1 MSDSSEKPKSS
12 TRLDLHTVSRRDLF
26 SLGLGLG
33 AAAGLLPGL
42 LQPAW
47 AQGAPVAATPPETR
61 SGIAVVGLSQEPVSF
76 HPLMPGVEVDE
87 IIWTNIFS
95 SLWVAHPDGSLVPD
109 LAIEVPSIENGGIS
123 EGGLLWR
130 VQLRDDV
137 KWHDGT
143 DFTAEDVKF
152 TLELVNRDGFRSR
165 TRVGHELLG
174 DITVI
179 SPTEI
184 TWRMSEAF
192 SPYLALLAN
201 THMVPKHLLGDA
213 ADPNETSFSNA
224 PVGTGPF
231 RWGSRTPGDNITLLA
246 NEAYHGDGPYL
257 EQAVL
262 KYVPDMTALYAQF
275 RTGQVDAVIGSGI
288 PHNFYQEAIALP
300 DRNVVVVPSG
310 NIELVMPNL
319 GMEVLA
325 HKEVRQALYYG
336 MNKEVIID
344 AIYYGVPEGTE
355 SFAPRESWA
364 YNPDLEPHVYDPARA
379 NEILDAAGWEPGRG
393 GIREKDG
400 VRLAFNISTTTG
412 NALREQVQQL
422 LIQDWAAI
430 GVELSI
436 ENMPAAVI
444 WGDFYVRSEFESL
457 LVGTAFRTGLDPDPA
472 ARFASTAIP
481 VKGGSGG
488 NYMQWENAEADALM
502 IEGQTSFDQER
513 RREIYLRLQEIVRE
527 ELPVLPIWQY
537 APIEGTKSSLAGFT
551 PNINQRQNAWN
562 MKDWFWAK

>member
-1 MSDSSEKPKSS
+1 MSEFSEKQNSS
-12 TRLDLHTVSRRDLF
+12 ARFDLQAMSRRNL
-26 SLGLGLG
+26 LGLGLG
-33 AAAGLLPGL
+33 MGVGGTFLPAL
-42 LQPAW
+42 FQPVW
-47 AQGAPVAATPPETR
+47 AQGAPSTATPPEVR
-61 SGIAVVGLSQEPVSF
+61 NGIAVVGLSQEPVSF

-130 VQLRDDV
+130 VHLRDDV
-137 KWHDGT
+137 KWHD
-143 DFTAEDVKF
+143 DVVFTAEDVKF
-152 TLELVNRDGFRSR
+152 SLELINQDSFRSR
-165 TRVGHELLG
+165 TRVGHELVS
-174 DITVI
+174 DVTVV

-201 THMVPKHLLGDA
+201 THIVPKHLLADA
-213 ADPNETSFSNA
+213 VDPNETAFGIA

-231 RWGSRTPGDNITLLA
+231 RWGSRTPGDNITLVA

-300 DRNVVVVPSG
+300 DRNIVVVPSG

-319 GMEVLA
+319 GIEVLA
-325 HKEVRQALYYG
+325 HKEVRQALYSA
-336 MNKEVIID
+336 MNKQVIID
-344 AIYYGVPEGTE
+344 AIYYGVPKGTE
-355 SFAPRESWA
+355 SFSPRESWA
-364 YNPDLEPHVYDPARA
+364 YNPDLEPHVYDPDHA
-379 NEILDAAGWEPGRG
+379 NAILDEAGWVPGTRG
-393 GIREKDG
+393 VREKDG
-400 VRLAFNISTTTG
+400 IRLAFKISTTTG

-430 GVELSI
+430 GVELTI

-444 WGDFYVRSEFESL
+444 WGDFYVRSQFESL
-457 LVGTAFRTGLDPDPA
+457 LVGTAFRTGVDPDPA

-488 NYMQWENAEADALM
+488 NYMQWQNAEADALM
-502 IEGQTSFDQER
+502 IEGQTSFDQAR
-513 RREIYLRLQEIVRE
+513 RREIYFRLQEIVRE

-562 MKDWFWAK
+562 MKDWFWAI